1 MTYFYYM
8 WRYVL
13 MAWLLVGSGMA
24 WAQGDKMIPGTL
36 YLTSGDSMSGFFD
49 PFKEERLSR
58 SVKFTPNMDT
68 YPQRYNAREVK
79 AFELDE
85 RRFESHVVDEREQFI
100 KVEQGGELVLYSLK
114 DRVKK
119 RGDYVTIVRYFV
131 RREGSNKIHEIT
143 DRNFRKEIP
152 IHIADHT
159 ELAAQVRD
167 KFYEF
172 SDLQALVEAYN
183 TWVEK
188 GRPATSWTKENGN
201 YTIDVNHEPEVKAAP
216 EKDLPT
222 GRFGVEATAGLSLN
236 IMEFDEYAYN
246 NVLSYAISSPGPG
259 YQLSLG
265 LRYRISEHFCLRGGV
280 SHFNKSFRIEYPGTD
295 ITTGEQFRITETWS
309 NRFFSGYAMA
319 EYQSQDF
326 FFGGGFDLTFA
337 QTSSQSFR
345 AASLANGDEFD
356 LNGSLLIAQVEPQFD
371 FVMNMG
377 FNLSTDDGKWRFR
390 PHIGYHIPLNRLFT
404 FREDLTGGLG
414 QELNGSYPVSQFN
427 FRIGLIVEYGL
438 N

>member
-1 MTYFYYM
+1 M
-8 WRYVL
+8 V
-13 MAWLLVGSGMA
+13 WLLVGSGMA
-24 WAQGDKMIPGTL
+24 WAQGDEMIPGTL
-36 YLTSGDSMSGFFD
+36 YLTSGDSMPGFFA

-131 RREGSNKIHEIT
+131 RREGSDKIHEIT

-265 LRYRISEHFCLRGGV
+265 LRYRISEHFCVRGGV

-377 FNLSTDDGKWRFR
+377 FNLSTDDRKWRFR

-414 QELNGSYPVSQFN
+414 QELNSAYPVSQFN

>member
-1 MTYFYYM
+1 MSYFYYM

-13 MAWLLVGSGMA
+13 MVWLLAGSGMA
-24 WAQGDKMIPGTL
+24 WAQNDEMIPGTL
-36 YLTSGDSMSGFFD
+36 YLANGDSMSGFFD

-131 RREGSNKIHEIT
+131 RREGSDKIHEIT

-172 SDLQALVEAYN
+172 ADLQALVEAYN

-201 YTIDVNHEPEVKAAP
+201 YTIDVSHEPEVKESP

-222 GRFGVEATAGLSLN
+222 GKLAVEASAGLSLN

-246 NVLSYAISSPGPG
+246 NILGYAFSTPGPG

-265 LRYRISEHFCLRGGV
+265 VRYRISKHFSVRGGV
-280 SHFNKSFRIEYPGTD
+280 SHFNKSFRVEYPGTD
-295 ITTGEQFRITETWS
+295 ISTGEQFRITETWS

-377 FNLSTDDGKWRFR
+377 FNFSTDDRKWRFR
-390 PHIGYHIPLNRLFT
+390 PHIGYYIPLNRLFT

-414 QELNGSYPVSQFN
+414 QELNGAYPVSQFN

>member
-1 MTYFYYM
+1 MSYFYHM
-8 WRYVL
+8 WRYVFIVWFVAGL
-13 MAWLLVGSGMA
+13 GMVR
-24 WAQGDKMIPGTL
+24 AQTDEMIPGTL
-36 YLTSGDSMSGFFD
+36 YLANGDSMSGFFG

-58 SVKFTPNMDT
+58 LVKFTPNMDT
-68 YPQRYNAREVK
+68 YPQNYNAREVK

-85 RRFESHVVDEREQFI
+85 RRFESQMVDEREQFV
-100 KVEQGGELVLYSLK
+100 KAEQMGELVLYSQK

-131 RREGSNKIHEIT
+131 RREGSDKIHEIT
-143 DRNFRKEIP
+143 EKNFRKEMP

-167 KFYEF
+167 KFYEY

-201 YTIDVNHEPEVKAAP
+201 YTIGVSHEPEVKESP
-216 EKDLPT
+216 DKDLPT
-222 GRFGVEATAGLSLN
+222 SRLAVEATAGLSLN

-246 NVLSYAISSPGPG
+246 NILGYTFTTPGPG

-265 LRYRISEHFCLRGGV
+265 VRYRVSEHFSVRGGV

-309 NRFFSGYAMA
+309 NRFFSGYAIA

-337 QTSSQSFR
+337 QTSSQTFR
-345 AASLANGDEFD
+345 ASSMASGEQFD
-356 LNGSLLIAQVEPQFD
+356 LESSLLIAQVEPQFD
-371 FVMNMG
+371 FIMNMG
-377 FNLSTDDGKWRFR
+377 FNFSTDDHKWRFR

-414 QELNGSYPVSQFN
+414 QELNGAYPVSQFN